1 MATQSID
8 NPAPI
13 VITPIFIPENWSVI
27 TTNGTTTTSAVSTKI
42 VGEIISYTG
51 VSVPS
56 SNWLFCDGSSYPA
69 SAYNELYS
77 VIGTTYGGS
86 GGNFNVPDLRSKIV
100 VGSDSNSILT
110 TTYGGSSVTTGGN
123 KTMSENQLTSHNH
136 SIVGLPTG
144 MLQTLNQ
151 NNAIQGIGAGTVD
164 IVKSGVGNYVTYT
177 ATAGNAGNSAD
188 LLPPFSVCNFL
199 IRAN

>member
-8 NPAPI
+8 NPAPS

-27 TTNGTTTTSAVSTKI
+27 TTTETTTSSVSTKI

-56 SNWLFCDGSSYPA
+56 SNWLFCDGSSYSA
-69 SAYNELYS
+69 SSYSELYS

-86 GGNFNVPDLRSKIV
+86 GDNFNVPDLRSKIV
-100 VGSDSNSILT
+100 VGSDNNSVLT
-110 TTYGGSSVTTGGN
+110 TTYGGSSVSTGGN
-123 KTMSENQLTSHNH
+123 MTMSVNQLATHNH
-136 SIVGLPTG
+136 SISITPSP
-144 MLQTLNQ
+144 MLQSFSQ
-151 NNAIQGIGAGTVD
+151 NNAIQGIGAGTGD
-164 IVKSGVGNYVTYT
+164 IVKTATYAQATYT
-177 ATAGNAGNSAD
+177 GTAGNAGNSAD
-188 LLPPFSVCNFL
+188 LLPPFSVCNFI